1 MLEHA
6 CGQKE
11 IQSTRPYL
19 STRKPT
25 QSRDPEMWSFKM
37 KSAQDTLTHRH
48 THTHPHT
55 RTHTHAHTQT
65 LSLSLS
71 LPLSLYCCCGLAQSC
86 EAKTGPLRSPA
97 CLVLYEANIFPESAS
112 KVCGPQA
119 LNVGVEQGTIAIG
132 RQLFPDPCCAAW
144 SS

>member
-48 THTHPHT
+48 THTPAHTHMHT
-55 RTHTHAHTQT
+55 RRHFF
-65 LSLSLS
+65 SLSL
-71 LPLSLYCCCGLAQSC
+71 CIVA
-86 EAKTGPLRSPA
+86 
-97 CLVLYEANIFPESAS
+97 
-112 KVCGPQA
+112 
-119 LNVGVEQGTIAIG
+119 
-132 RQLFPDPCCAAW
+132 AAW
-144 SS
+144 PKAVKPRLDHSEAQRA

>member
-55 RTHTHAHTQT
+55 RTHTHMHTRRHFF
-65 LSLSLS
+65 S
-71 LPLSLYCCCGLAQSC
+71 LSLYCCCGLAQSC

>member
-55 RTHTHAHTQT
+55 RTHTHMHTRRHFF
-65 LSLSLS
+65 SLSVL
-71 LPLSLYCCCGLAQSC
+71 LLRL
-86 EAKTGPLRSPA
+86 GPKL
-97 CLVLYEANIFPESAS
+97 
-112 KVCGPQA
+112 
-119 LNVGVEQGTIAIG
+119 
-132 RQLFPDPCCAAW
+132 
-144 SS
+144 